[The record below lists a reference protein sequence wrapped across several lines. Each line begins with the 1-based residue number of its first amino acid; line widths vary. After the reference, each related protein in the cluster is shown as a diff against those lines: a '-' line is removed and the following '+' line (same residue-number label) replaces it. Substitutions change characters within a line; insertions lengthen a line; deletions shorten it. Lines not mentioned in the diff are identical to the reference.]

1 MNMTVFGIGA
11 AGNKAAIALIEN
23 NILDAQ
29 HIKLLNTTVKDI
41 PDEYVNDPNLFV
53 PFSSGLGG
61 CGKESSK
68 GRSAIINAINSKQIN
83 FAELLNEDSK
93 EVILVS
99 SVEGGTGSGSV
110 PVVAKYFDA
119 MNIPVHVFAF
129 IGFQDEARGINNTLK
144 FFKDLPS
151 SVVLHTI
158 CNSYFL
164 DYTNNYGKAE
174 RAANEEFA
182 SQIEILRGSKLI
194 PSKHNIDD
202 TDLYKIN
209 TQPGYM
215 TINHIPLAGIK
226 NTEGFNAA
234 ISAAF
239 ENACHMDNDLSAK
252 RIAVMVNAS
261 SKVQDAIDNSF
272 EVVKRYVGVPIETFQ
287 HIQPDNDLDMND
299 EEYID
304 IVACG
309 MNYPER
315 PIKDVNNKYLKVKE
329 KLNTSRK
336 SFDDIFGSIDMDD
349 DLDEFN
355 VDIKN
360 MIDPSKADS
369 LFLDAVKPE
378 VKIDIPKPSINNNK
392 KVDKDP
398 IDDYDSIDTTT
409 RVDVVGT
416 VIDNPFYKKN

>member
-11 AGNKAAIALIEN
+11 AGNKAAISLIEN

-29 HIKLLNTTVKDI
+29 HIKLLKTTVKDI
-41 PDEYVNDPNLFV
+41 PDEYVNDPMALVVVVRNHPREDLQ
-53 PFSSGLGG
+53 SL
-61 CGKESSK
+61 
-68 GRSAIINAINSKQIN
+68 QIN

-182 SQIEILRGSKLI
+182 NQIEILRGSKLI

-369 LFLDAVKPE
+369 LFLDDVKLE
-378 VKIDIPKPSINNNK
+378 AKIDIPKPSINNNK
-392 KVDKDP
+392 KVNKDP

-409 RVDVVGT
+409 RVDVVET
-416 VIDNPFYKKN
+416 VINNPFDKKN

>member
-182 SQIEILRGSKLI
+182 NQIEILRGSKLI

-239 ENACHMDNDLSAK
+239 ENACYMDNDLSAK

-369 LFLDAVKPE
+369 LFLDDIKPE
-378 VKIDIPKPSINNNK
+378 AKIDIPKPSINNNK

-409 RVDVVGT
+409 RVDVVET
-416 VIDNPFYKKN
+416 VIDNPFDKKN

>member
-1 MNMTVFGIGA
+1 MMNMTVFGIGA
-11 AGNKAAIALIEN
+11 AGNKAAISLIEN

-29 HIKLLNTTVKDI
+29 HIKLLKTTVKDI
-41 PDEYVNDPNLFV
+41 PDEYVNDPMALVVVVRNHPREDLQ
-53 PFSSGLGG
+53 SL
-61 CGKESSK
+61 
-68 GRSAIINAINSKQIN
+68 QIN

-182 SQIEILRGSKLI
+182 NQIEILRGSKLI

-369 LFLDAVKPE
+369 LFLDDVKLE
-378 VKIDIPKPSINNNK
+378 AKIDIPKPSINNNK
-392 KVDKDP
+392 KVNKDP

-409 RVDVVGT
+409 RVDVVET
-416 VIDNPFYKKN
+416 VINNPFDKKN